1 MFNFELLNKA
11 LTDVNVSETEFRT
24 LYLIVNNC
32 GMKNTDSIEMYNAFL
47 MEKLHYSESTV
58 KRCTKALEQNGY
70 ISIKRATK
78 KKTPNIITLMPI
90 KNESKEEAFHEG
102 KNDTLYNNIDN
113 NINNIQ
119 SNIQCNIQ
127 SNRNDIEDNGID
139 YDVFCEQELAKKKA
153 KKALYNSSNLNDY
166 NPNEIDNSDPEIH
179 SNDTVNDYSNEIDN
193 SNAEIHSN
201 DTVNDYSNED
211 MIDKFYEVYQYQQ
224 GMSIAAEQC
233 NLPQQQN
240 KSKSID
246 WDKWRQWYEH
256 AKKGML
262 NAKCKTEF
270 DLNQNNC
277 KEKLQFAKEHMRP
290 ENYEKISATYDKWYT
305 ASEPYFYY
313 NKNKQHTPKQETP
326 FKPTKDFNEIEWD
339 NYIWHLNN
347 VPDTRKDTAHNMVQ
361 YLKDCG
367 EDPKNVIREL
377 KEKYGIIVK

>member
-1 MFNFELLNKA
+1 MNVMDFNLMNKA
-11 LTDVNVSETEFRT
+11 LTDVNVSDSQFRT
-24 LYLIVNNC
+24 LLLILNNC
-32 GMKNTDSIEMYNAFL
+32 GMKHTESIEMYNAFM

-78 KKTPNIITLMPI
+78 KKTPNIITLIPI
-90 KNESKEEAFHEG
+90 KNESKEEAILEG

-113 NINNIQ
+113 NKN
-119 SNIQCNIQ
+119 NIQCNIQ
-127 SNRNDIEDNGID
+127 SNSNDIEDNGID
-139 YDVFCEQELAKKKA
+139 YDVYCEQELAKKKA
-153 KKALYNSSNLNDY
+153 KKALYNSSNLNYY
-166 NPNEIDNSDPEIH
+166 NP
-179 SNDTVNDYSNEIDN
+179 NEIDN

-211 MIDKFYEVYQYQQ
+211 IDIDAMYEAYEKGMIMQ
-224 GMSIAAEQC
+224 AEQS

-240 KSKSID
+240 KSKGIN
-246 WDKWRQWYEH
+246 WDKWRQWFEH

-326 FKPTKDFNEIEWD
+326 FKPTKDFNEMELD
-339 NYIWHLNN
+339 NYIWIIDNI
-347 VPDTRKDTAHNMVQ
+347 PETREDTAHEMVQ
-361 YLKDCG
+361 YLRDCG
-367 EDPKNVIREL
+367 KDPKLVIRQL
-377 KEKYGIIVK
+377 KDEYGIIV